1 MLVYFWGFLY
11 SNYFRFW
18 LKWILRLLT
27 RKCELQ
33 RVFDGSGAGARRT
46 LSIEHS
52 LESSKNKVKDTRD

>member
-27 RKCELQ
+27 QKCELQ
-33 RVFDGSGAGARRT
+33 RIFDGSKAGAQRT
-46 LSIEHS
+46 LSIGNE
-52 LESSKNKVKDTRD
+52 EC